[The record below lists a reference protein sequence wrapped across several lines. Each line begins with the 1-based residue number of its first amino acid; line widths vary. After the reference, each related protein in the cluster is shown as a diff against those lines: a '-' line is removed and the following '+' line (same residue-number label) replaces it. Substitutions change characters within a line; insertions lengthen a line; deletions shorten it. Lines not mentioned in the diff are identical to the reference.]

1 MNEIECAE
9 CATSVET
16 EGGVNR
22 WVAHAFAADAPMS
35 QIGYCARPV
44 SKGADKVNT
53 RVFARMSGLSPC
65 FPLSFRDV

>member
-1 MNEIECAE
+1 MTGLDIVVR
-9 CATSVET
+9 VE
-16 EGGVNR
+16 
-22 WVAHAFAADAPMS
+22 FAADAPMS
-35 QIGYCARPV
+35 QIGYCGRPV